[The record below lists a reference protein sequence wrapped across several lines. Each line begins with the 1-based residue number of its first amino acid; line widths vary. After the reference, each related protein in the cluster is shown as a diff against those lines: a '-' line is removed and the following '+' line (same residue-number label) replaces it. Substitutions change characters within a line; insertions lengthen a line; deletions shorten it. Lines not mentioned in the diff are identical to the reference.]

1 MCPNYIGQMR
11 LIAFV
16 TEGTRNR
23 KTLDH
28 VGAIPRPCISSLR
41 AGFPCGTT
49 MVIRRWPEGVKGE
62 PDLDLAAQP
71 ASDCEVDQRQWV
83 TG

>member
-1 MCPNYIGQMR
+1 MCPNCGKQMR

-16 TEGTRNR
+16 TEGPRIR

-28 VGAIPRPCISSLR
+28 VGGDTAPSPLY
-41 AGFPCGTT
+41 AGHPCGTT
-49 MVIRRWPEGVKGE
+49 MVMRRSPEGVKGE